1 MPGRVPVRVLG
12 LALGL
17 ALATRPAAA
26 QVFQLQ
32 GGGSSLFE
40 GYGGVLSVWGNGYE
54 GSLGI
59 GYLDGIRLGWSA
71 RRLLAGRDTLRLGND
86 ALPFHLETDVF
97 GGGSAI
103 LAQGASLQRR
113 GRTTLQALGGASDA
127 VAAPYFASNT
137 PSRAAAYV
145 ARSTTCAATCRSWGT
160 PWPPI
165 GRRSSDRSDG
175 HQR

>member
-1 MPGRVPVRVLG
+1 MPPTPRRDPRALLVTPVRVPARVLG

-97 GGGSAI
+97 GGGSVG
-103 LAQGASLQRR
+103 LR
-113 GRTTLQALGGASDA
+113 GHPSGSRAFR
-127 VAAPYFASNT
+127 AAPL
-137 PSRAAAYV
+137 
-145 ARSTTCAATCRSWGT
+145 
-160 PWPPI
+160 
-165 GRRSSDRSDG
+165 RRKSPRVG
-175 HQR
+175 PAG